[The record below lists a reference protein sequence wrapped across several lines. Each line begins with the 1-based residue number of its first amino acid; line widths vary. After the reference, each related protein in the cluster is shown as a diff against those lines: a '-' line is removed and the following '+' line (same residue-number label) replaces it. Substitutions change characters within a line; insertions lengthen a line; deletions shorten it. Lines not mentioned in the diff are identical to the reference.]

1 MNGEID
7 DILDACWVQLESG
20 EASLEDC
27 LARYPH
33 HTGILGPLL
42 LTALEVRRLR
52 QPETTPEA
60 FEAGKQLMLA
70 ALARKQR
77 RQIISPA
84 PSFDPVR
91 QAVSQL
97 REGRG
102 LTAWLTRPAVISALA
117 AVTVFVWVIASGL
130 FFQLW
135 RSGLVPR
142 DAVLANVT
150 GVVEV
155 QAAPDVAWQPV
166 TTGGHVEAGD
176 RIRTGE
182 SSGVTLSFLDG
193 STASLGSETEI
204 AISELSSQRDGQ
216 RTMTVL
222 YQRVGQTRNR
232 VESKSAPGSRFQIET
247 ASAVAVAQ
255 GTEFM
260 VDVGADDT
268 THVTVMDGMVTVT
281 ARQST
286 VVLSAGQATTVQP
299 DQAPGPAV
307 PAPTVESSEPP
318 VPTGTASAMATATG
332 PAIATTTA
340 TGTSTHT
347 STSVPSATARPSHT
361 AIPTATCTTT
371 RGETP
376 RPTSA
381 ATATATPTRTST
393 PGEVVEIFMAR
404 YRENQKELDVKART
418 TRPECALR
426 LVGFG
431 PMVREGEHWE
441 YTQGNVGPDDVPST
455 VTVVSTCGGSDTGPV
470 QWD

>member
-33 HTGILGPLL
+33 HAGILGPLL

-77 RQIISPA
+77 RQIISRA

-193 STASLGSETEI
+193 STTSLGSETEI

-268 THVTVMDGMVTVT
+268 THVTVIDGMVTVT

-307 PAPTVESSEPP
+307 WAPTVEPSEPP
-318 VPTGTASAMATATG
+318 VPTGTA
-332 PAIATTTA
+332 
-340 TGTSTHT
+340 
-347 STSVPSATARPSHT
+347 SATARPSHT
-361 AIPTATCTTT
+361 AIPTATCTSAPS
-371 RGETP
+371 ETP
-376 RPTSA
+376 QATST
-381 ATATATPTRTST
+381 ATATATPTRTGT

-441 YTQGNVGPDDVPST
+441 YTQRNVGPDDVPST

>member
-7 DILDACWVQLESG
+7 HILDACWVQLESG

-33 HTGILGPLL
+33 HAGILGPLL

-84 PSFDPVR
+84 PSFDAVR

-117 AVTVFVWVIASGL
+117 VVTVFVWVIASGL

-150 GVVEV
+150 GLVEV
-155 QAAPDVAWQPV
+155 QAAPGVAWQPV

-193 STASLGSETEI
+193 STTSLGSETEI

-318 VPTGTASAMATATG
+318 VPTATASAMATATG
-332 PAIATTTA
+332 SAIATTTA

-361 AIPTATCTTT
+361 AIPTST
-371 RGETP
+371 
-376 RPTSA
+376 

>member
-33 HTGILGPLL
+33 HAGILGPLL
-42 LTALEVRRLR
+42 LTALEVRHLR

-84 PSFDPVR
+84 PSFETVR

-102 LTAWLTRPAVISALA
+102 LTAWLTRPAVISSLA

-155 QAAPDVAWQPV
+155 QAAPDLAWQPV

-193 STASLGSETEI
+193 STTSLGSETEI

-247 ASAVAVAQ
+247 ASAVTVAQ
-255 GTEFM
+255 GTEFT

-268 THVTVMDGMVTVT
+268 THVTVMEGMVTVT

-307 PAPTVESSEPP
+307 P

-332 PAIATTTA
+332 PAIATITA
-340 TGTSTHT
+340 TGTACHTPAPRPAETKAPTETPTSPHT

-361 AIPTATCTTT
+361 AIPTST
-371 RGETP
+371 
-376 RPTSA
+376 

-441 YTQGNVGPDDVPST
+441 YTQGNLGRDDVVST